1 MATDIVNALF
11 GVTPDS
17 YRQAQ
22 QDRADAQ
29 AMQFAK
35 LSPFEK
41 ASFGIGSG
49 AYGLAGAIGGALGG
63 QDPELQRITRA
74 QQIAGQI
81 DFNSDDSMKQGIL
94 ELNNAG
100 DPRSAM
106 QLQQIL
112 LGQQAKRAS
121 IYKDESAGKASL
133 AAAAREAKQAIP
145 GDIQIAD
152 EISSLQERIFQ
163 FENLPATPERDQA
176 LRLASIKLDELQ
188 RLSKK
193 PGEKPVAANIKEIGV
208 AETTRAPVYLDVNN
222 DEQFTFGKD
231 ASGKQVRV
239 PFTGGVDRT
248 TAKVSATATQAQ
260 QDDFSK
266 VLNKKQG
273 DAYSNAINLRDAA
286 TVAVKTFNTLGQ
298 LDEQGLISGTFA
310 SGRVGATNLLTTLG
324 LVTPAN
330 AATLARS
337 ENYQKVAGDAILAAL
352 GGKLGAQISDSDR
365 RFIEGLVPQLENS
378 AAARRQLIDFM
389 RNKNAEL
396 ITASNELIDY
406 AETKKTLS
414 GYKPKIP
421 LPKSSAGTYS
431 DLSDDELDKRIKA
444 AQKKQ

>member
-1 MATDIVNALF
+1 MAEIVQSLF
-11 GVTPDS
+11 GVTPQA
-17 YRQAQ
+17 YQQAQ
-22 QDRADAQ
+22 QDRMDAQ
-29 AMQFAK
+29 ALQYAK
-35 LSPFEK
+35 LDPFQQANYAIGRG
-41 ASFGIGSG
+41 AS
-49 AYGLAGAIGGALGG
+49 GLAGAIGGALGG
-63 QDPELQRITRA
+63 QDPELQRITMA

-81 DFNSDDSMKQGIL
+81 DYNSDDSMKQGIVA
-94 ELNNAG
+94 LNNAG

-121 IYKDESAGKASL
+121 IGKDEAAALASKAQ
-133 AAAAREAKQAIP
+133 AAREAKQSIP
-145 GDIQIAD
+145 NDIQISD
-152 EISSLQERIFQ
+152 EISVLQERIFQ
-163 FENLPATPERDQA
+163 FQNLPASPERDQA

-188 RLSKK
+188 RLTTK
-193 PGEKPVAANIKEIGV
+193 PGEKPAAANIKEVGV
-208 AETTRAPVYLDVNN
+208 AVGTQRAVFLDVNN
-222 DEQFTFGKD
+222 DQQFTYGVD
-231 ASGKQVRV
+231 AAGKQVRV
-239 PFTGGVDRT
+239 PFNGAVDRT
-248 TAKVSATATQAQ
+248 TARVSATATGAQ
-260 QDDFSK
+260 QDDFAK

-273 DAYSNAINLRDAA
+273 EAYSNAINLREAA

-310 SGRVGATNLLTTLG
+310 TGRVGATNLLTTLG

-431 DLSDDELDKRIKA
+431 NLSDDELDKRIKA

>member
-1 MATDIVNALF
+1 MADIVPSLF
-11 GVTPDS
+11 GLTP
-17 YRQAQ
+17 QAYQREQ
-22 QDRADAQ
+22 QNRIDAQ
-29 AMQFAK
+29 ALQYAR
-35 LSPFEK
+35 LDPFQQANYAIGRG
-41 ASFGIGSG
+41 AS
-49 AYGLAGAIGGALGG
+49 GLAGAIGGALGG
-63 QDPELQRITRA
+63 QDPELQRITMA

-81 DFNSDDSMKQGIL
+81 DYNSDDSMKQGIL
-94 ELNNAG
+94 ALNNAG

-121 IYKDESAGKASL
+121 IGKDEAAALASKAQ
-133 AAAAREAKQAIP
+133 AAREAKQSIP
-145 GDIQIAD
+145 NDIQISD
-152 EISSLQERIFQ
+152 EISVLQERIFQ
-163 FENLPATPERDQA
+163 FQNLPASPERDQA

-188 RLSKK
+188 RLTTK
-193 PGEKPVAANIKEIGV
+193 PGEKPAAANIKEVGV
-208 AETTRAPVYLDVNN
+208 AVGTQRAVFLDVNN
-222 DEQFTFGKD
+222 DQQFTYGVD
-231 ASGKQVRV
+231 AAGKQVRV
-239 PFTGGVDRT
+239 PFNGAVDRT
-248 TAKVSATATQAQ
+248 TARVSATATGAQ
-260 QDDFSK
+260 QDDFAK

-273 DAYSNAINLRDAA
+273 EAYSNAINLREAA

-310 SGRVGATNLLTTLG
+310 TGRVGATNLLTTLG

-431 DLSDDELDKRIKA
+431 NLSDDELDRRIKA

>member
-1 MATDIVNALF
+1 MADIVPSLF
-11 GVTPDS
+11 GLTP
-17 YRQAQ
+17 QAYQREQ
-22 QDRADAQ
+22 QNRIDAQ
-29 AMQFAK
+29 ALQYAR
-35 LSPFEK
+35 LDPFQQANYAIGRG
-41 ASFGIGSG
+41 AS
-49 AYGLAGAIGGALGG
+49 GLAGAIGGALGG
-63 QDPELQRITRA
+63 QDPELQRITMA

-81 DFNSDDSMKQGIL
+81 DYNSDDSMKQGIL
-94 ELNNAG
+94 ALNNAG

-121 IYKDESAGKASL
+121 IGKDEAAALASKAQ
-133 AAAAREAKQAIP
+133 AAREAKQSIP
-145 GDIQIAD
+145 NDIQISD
-152 EISSLQERIFQ
+152 EISVLQERIFQ
-163 FENLPATPERDQA
+163 FQNLPASPERDQA

-188 RLSKK
+188 RLTTK
-193 PGEKPVAANIKEIGV
+193 PGEKPAAANIKEVGV
-208 AETTRAPVYLDVNN
+208 AVGTQRAVFLDVNN
-222 DEQFTFGKD
+222 DQQFTYGVD
-231 ASGKQVRV
+231 AAGKQVRV
-239 PFTGGVDRT
+239 PFNGAVDRT
-248 TAKVSATATQAQ
+248 TARVSATATGAQ
-260 QDDFSK
+260 QDDFAK

-273 DAYSNAINLRDAA
+273 EAYSNAINLREAA

-310 SGRVGATNLLTTLG
+310 TGRVGATNLLTTLG

-421 LPKSSAGTYS
+421 LPKASAGTYS
-431 DLSDDELDKRIKA
+431 NLSDDELDRRIKA

>member
-1 MATDIVNALF
+1 
-11 GVTPDS
+11 
-17 YRQAQ
+17 
-22 QDRADAQ
+22 
-29 AMQFAK
+29 
-35 LSPFEK
+35 
-41 ASFGIGSG
+41 
-49 AYGLAGAIGGALGG
+49 
-63 QDPELQRITRA
+63 
-74 QQIAGQI
+74 
-81 DFNSDDSMKQGIL
+81 MKQGIL
-94 ELNNAG
+94 ALNNAG

-112 LGQQAKRAS
+112 LSQQAKRAS

-133 AAAAREAKQAIP
+133 AAAGRERLQGIP
-145 GDIQIAD
+145 NDIQLAR
-152 EISSLQERIFQ
+152 EISSLQEQISQ
-163 FENLPATPERDQA
+163 FTALPSNPERDQA
-176 LRLASIKLDELQ
+176 LRLASGQLAELQ
-188 RLSKK
+188 RLTTK
-193 PGEKPVAANIKEIGV
+193 PGEKPLPANIKEIGV
-208 AETTRAPVYLDVNN
+208 AEVSRKPVYLDVNN
-222 DEQFTFGKD
+222 DQQFVFD
-231 ASGKQVRV
+231 VDDSGKQVRK

-260 QDDFSK
+260 QDDFAK

-273 DAYSNAINLRDAA
+273 EAYSNAITLRDAA

-396 ITASNELIDY
+396 IAASNELIDY